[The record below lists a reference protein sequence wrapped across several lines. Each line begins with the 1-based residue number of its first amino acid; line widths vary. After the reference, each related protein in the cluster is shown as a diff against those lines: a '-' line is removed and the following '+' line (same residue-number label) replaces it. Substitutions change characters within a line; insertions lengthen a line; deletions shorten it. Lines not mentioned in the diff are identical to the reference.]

1 MRMVCKSQKN
11 KKGTLLDAVQFP
23 AGCWSQ
29 AEHLRLF
36 NYTRSTLPD
45 LRALAD
51 TQTRLGLP
59 STRIRTF

>member
-1 MRMVCKSQKN
+1 MSVQAI
-11 KKGTLLDAVQFP
+11 KKGTLYGCRAAYFRLLEPGSKSAV
-23 AGCWSQ
+23 
-29 AEHLRLF
+29 F

-51 TQTRLGLP
+51 TQTRFGLP